1 MTRGLRVPPD
11 TSVGIDRLVAK
22 ILCEKHNSVLS
33 PLDSEIKK
41 LGDAC
46 LAFLRKP
53 HTSAVRVEGLLIE
66 RWLLKLAVGSMA
78 SGWLHGA
85 KVNPPLGVVEA
96 LFGLRDI
103 PQSVGLFGLGGTG
116 EEIREREAVSFDFF
130 FGRAVGSSGFLSR
143 IHGLPLLLSVCLD
156 DPQGETNAL
165 GELGGL
171 VVSEAQLRRHP
182 QELVMTDGTGA
193 TMSIYLDWP

>member
-1 MTRGLRVPPD
+1 MPPD
-11 TSVGIDRLVAK
+11 TSVGIDSLVAK

-33 PLDSEIKK
+33 PMDSEIKK

-53 HTSAVRVEGLLIE
+53 HASAVRVEGLLIE
-66 RWLLKLAVGSMA
+66 RWLLKLTVGSIA
-78 SGWLHGA
+78 SGWLHGL

-96 LFGLRDI
+96 LFGKRET
-103 PQSVGLFGLGGTG
+103 PQSVGLFGLAGIGD
-116 EEIREREAVSFDFF
+116 EIRQREAVSFDFF
-130 FGRAVGSSGFLSR
+130 LGRAVGSIGFLSR

-156 DPQGETNAL
+156 DPEGETNAQRA
-165 GELGGL
+165 LGGL

-182 QELVMTDGTGA
+182 RELVMSDCNGSK
-193 TMSIYLDWP
+193 MSIYFEWP